1 VRREDTDEALAFLD
15 AHGADRAGDKWR
27 MRVGLYGEALG
38 LQTGLQK
45 KDKAF
50 FDESESSDEEAS
62 FPKWAPVSPGAAA
75 PGVTWLRAAF
85 DADALGLAPG
95 DALLLDARGLGRGHA
110 WVNGHDLGLY
120 WNIARDDAPFEE
132 TQRYYV
138 VPREWLAFGENE
150 IVFAEAGGTAAFGA
164 ALAVARMERATG
176 DEAAE
181 AIWATTGGRQRAC
194 EF

>member
-1 VRREDTDEALAFLD
+1 
-15 AHGADRAGDKWR
+15 
-27 MRVGLYGEALG
+27 M
-38 LQTGLQK
+38 
-45 KDKAF
+45 
-50 FDESESSDEEAS
+50 
-62 FPKWAPVSPGAAA
+62 
-75 PGVTWLRAAF
+75 TWLRAAF

-120 WNIARDDAPFEE
+120 WTIARDDAPFEE

-138 VPREWLAFGENE
+138 VPREWLAKNGENE